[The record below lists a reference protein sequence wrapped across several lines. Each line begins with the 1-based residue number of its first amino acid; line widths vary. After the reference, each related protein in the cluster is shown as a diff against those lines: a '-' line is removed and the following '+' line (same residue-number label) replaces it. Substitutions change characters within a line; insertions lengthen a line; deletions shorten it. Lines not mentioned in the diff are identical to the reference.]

1 MNNEEL
7 DSQLSAM
14 FDDELPEQ
22 QCELLARR
30 LARDENL
37 KARWGR
43 YATIGAAIRKEQVV
57 RVQSQL
63 ASRISAAIASE
74 PSLLSEPAGT
84 RQKFASPAVRRWVQ
98 PVAGAALAAS
108 VAALAIFV
116 LRAQAPLGAAP
127 DAQTFAQSNAQS
139 TATQESPAPEGT
151 TVLTAES
158 SSESNNEPDSYTVPQ
173 SVEPLS
179 VVPSTELANYVV
191 AHSEYSTPL
200 SRLNLRS
207 AFVASEPGTAGGS
220 SESEEQVENG
230 TLNAEQAH

>member
-1 MNNEEL
+1 
-7 DSQLSAM
+7 
-14 FDDELPEQ
+14 
-22 QCELLARR
+22 
-30 LARDENL
+30 L

-63 ASRISAAIASE
+63 ASRISTAIASE

-84 RQKFASPAVRRWVQ
+84 RKKFASPAVRRWVQ

-127 DAQTFAQSNAQS
+127 DVQTFAQS

-151 TVLTAES
+151 TVLTAENS
-158 SSESNNEPDSYTVPQ
+158 SGSNNEPDSYTVPQ

-220 SESEEQVENG
+220 SESEASDSEERVEDG

>member
-30 LARDENL
+30 LARDEIL

-43 YATIGAAIRKEQVV
+43 YAAIGAAIRKEQGVSSS
-57 RVQSQL
+57 SQL
-63 ASRISAAIASE
+63 AKRVSVAIASE
-74 PSLLSEPAGT
+74 PPLVAEPAGPRKT
-84 RQKFASPAVRRWVQ
+84 FASPAVRRWVQ

-108 VAALAIFV
+108 VAALAIFM
-116 LRAQAPLGAAP
+116 LRVQAPLGQPGGDSQLLTQTSSGQENGAP
-127 DAQTFAQSNAQS
+127 SNIID
-139 TATQESPAPEGT
+139 TGNT
-151 TVLTAES
+151 
-158 SSESNNEPDSYTVPQ
+158 EPDSYTVPQ

-179 VVPSTELANYVV
+179 MVPAAELANYVV

-200 SRLNLRS
+200 SQRNLLS
-207 AFVASEPGTAGGS
+207 AFVASEQGTAGGS
-220 SESEEQVENG
+220 SESEEQVEDG
-230 TLNAEQAH
+230 THDAEQAH

>member
-43 YATIGAAIRKEQVV
+43 YAAIGATIRREQTV
-57 RVQSQL
+57 RQTSRFAQ
-63 ASRISAAIASE
+63 RISTAIASE
-74 PSLLSEPAGT
+74 PPLLAEPAGM
-84 RQKFASPAVRRWVQ
+84 RKKFANPAVRRWVK
-98 PVAGAALAAS
+98 PVFGAALAAS

-116 LRAQAPLGAAP
+116 MRFQAPLSPSVG
-127 DAQTFAQSNAQS
+127 DSQFLAQSGS
-139 TATQESPAPEGT
+139 SQE
-151 TVLTAES
+151 TVLDGGATGSGTGS
-158 SSESNNEPDSYTVPQ
+158 STEPDSYTVPQ

-179 VVPSTELANYVV
+179 VMPSTELANYVV
-191 AHSEYSTPL
+191 AHSEVSTPL
-200 SRLNLRS
+200 IRRNTLS
-207 AFVASEPGTAGGS
+207 AFVASEPGTGS
-220 SESEEQVENG
+220 GPNESDGSESEE
-230 TLNAEQAH
+230 